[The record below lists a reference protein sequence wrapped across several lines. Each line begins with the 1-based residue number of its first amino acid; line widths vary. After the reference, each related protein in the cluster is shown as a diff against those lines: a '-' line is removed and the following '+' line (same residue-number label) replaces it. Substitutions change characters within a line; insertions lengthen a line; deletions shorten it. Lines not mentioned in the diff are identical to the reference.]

1 MREFKAEKDHGQRED
16 EEVERLVRPQPKIKP
31 PRRDRRREEIRPD
44 ADTDVRH
51 DVDTKRDPDLS
62 MNYKSIGGSVNRVAR
77 RFLGGNSNSE
87 FDQWVKGKT
96 FNHPKTRNKVQF
108 GSLPDE
114 EKERIRSEWG
124 VDPDEDASPL
134 TEKKEQPTAQ
144 VPAAKDS
151 EEGGDRI
158 PLGPMA
164 PGAKDEAFYAAAG
177 KSLRSALAKDAQL
190 AEQVEIHL
198 EKAKA
203 DPSYSNQKVQDYIQS
218 KKIPKG
224 VVTFVDLQKVLDSS
238 KSPAEDFV
246 NKGQHKDPDFVKFV
260 DESEGTVTVENGEA
274 KFVSQKGEKKGQKVP
289 FEDLDKGD
297 QEKWLRKYQQH
308 GQANEHAEAI
318 KADPTAT
325 SVAQQL
331 LNPRSDLAK
340 RVKSLKGN
348 ADNIDISKAL
358 PELAEAKLPPGVK
371 SYGDF
376 LRAVKTL
383 KKPENSKDPEETKKT
398 PGAKGEIPLPKRPP
412 PARREIQ
419 EAVHLLMDTFP
430 SKLVARFA
438 GLHPADIR
446 HLVDEY
452 QLQRV
457 IVKDQPVAE
466 TISKTAKNYF
476 TDPEKVPTPHE
487 VDVFRDGETV
497 KVPFDTLSSKEQSD
511 AMQKHRM
518 AAVAQ
523 SLAARH
529 TVLKHFKSNGVP
541 PRLAGTLAGFAL
553 KGGKPQARFQQALKN
568 SRNLF
573 EAGATGGHNLSPKTK
588 KAILASLGSDKAS
601 QALAVS
607 YFQGLDL
614 NETRKAYLSHGA
626 VTRLSEREKPERIF
640 DHVKKATREMRKR
653 SAEYPK
659 DVTQQLPDP
668 AKAFRQRVIGQ
679 LRTLDPAKYEK
690 VKRLFDHEDVRQY
703 DHDFLQFKEAVEH
716 WESNPNRDPY
726 RGALPPVPPTRP
738 ANYYEVRGLDK
749 YAVARLRAQEEE
761 FAQRVQ
767 AATSK
772 MIRPANDAKLKKSS
786 FSSYGQRILI
796 MRVASCSCGNSICTC
811 GDTSGG
817 LPKAAVY
824 HGVDP
829 YPKGKDAFGPYTK
842 WNQAHQRDLA
852 DKDFDVIL
860 KAAREWL
867 KSDTVKANTEGG
879 VKDTQFRAALDLAI
893 RDCEEGKYAGAIQPT
908 VYNTLLAKLSK
919 ADDESGAT
927 VQKSAAKVAS
937 RFKKGSIEH
946 TGERI
951 RSLAVKV
958 ATVSPGVAYEMVDL
972 AEAIV
977 ADKQPAE
984 PVGYEALREAV
995 LKLAHESPAAQQSLL
1010 PVLRLIKAQDEAKQI
1025 RATKAR
1031 TSK

>member
-44 ADTDVRH
+44 DDIDVRH
-51 DVDTKRDPDLS
+51 DMDTKRDPDLS

-77 RFLGGNSNSE
+77 RFLGGNSDSE

-124 VDPDEDASPL
+124 ADPDEDAFPL
-134 TEKKEQPTAQ
+134 TKKKEQLSPKK
-144 VPAAKDS
+144 P
-151 EEGGDRI
+151 EESDQL

-164 PGAKDEAFYAAAG
+164 PGAKDEAFYATAG

-198 EKAKA
+198 EKAKS
-203 DPSYSNQKVQDYIQS
+203 DPSHAKQKVQDYVKS

-224 VVTFVDLQKVLDSS
+224 IETFEDLQKVLDSS

-246 NKGQHKDPDFVKFV
+246 SKGQHKDPDFVKFV
-260 DESEGTVTVENGEA
+260 DKSDGTVTVENGEA
-274 KFVSQKGEKKGQKVP
+274 KFVAQKGDKKGQKVP
-289 FEDLDKGD
+289 FEDLDKSD
-297 QEKWLRKYQQH
+297 QEKWLRKYQQY

-318 KADPTAT
+318 KGNPTAT

-331 LNPRSDLAK
+331 LDSRSELAK

-348 ADNIDISKAL
+348 ADNIDIAKAL
-358 PELAEAKLPPGVK
+358 PELAEANLPSGVK

-376 LRAVKTL
+376 LRAVQILKQSRAPEES
-383 KKPENSKDPEETKKT
+383 KKPSE
-398 PGAKGEIPLPKRPP
+398 GKGEIPFPKRPP
-412 PARREIQ
+412 PGRREIQ

-446 HLVDEY
+446 QLVDEY
-452 QLQRV
+452 QLQR
-457 IVKDQPVAE
+457 ITIKDQPVAE

-476 TDPEKVPTPHE
+476 TDPEKVPAPRE
-487 VDVFRDGETV
+487 VEVFRDGEAV
-497 KVPFDTLSSKEQSD
+497 KVPFETLSSKEQSD

-529 TVLKHFKSNGVP
+529 AVLKHFKSNGVP

-553 KGGKPQARFQQALKN
+553 KGGDPQARFQQALKN

-573 EAGATGGHNLSPKTK
+573 EAGATGGRSLSPSTRKT
-588 KAILASLGSDKAS
+588 ILTSLGSDKAS

-607 YFQGLDL
+607 YLQGLDL
-614 NETRKAYLSHGA
+614 SEIRKEYLSQGS

-653 SAEYPK
+653 SAKYPK

-668 AKAFRQRVIGQ
+668 AKAFRQRILSQ
-679 LRTLDPAKYEK
+679 LRILDSAKYEK

-738 ANYYEVRGLDK
+738 ANYYKVRGLDK
-749 YAVARLRAQEEE
+749 HAVDRLRAQEEE
-761 FAQRVQ
+761 YAQRVQ

-772 MIRPANDAKLKKSS
+772 MTEPSKDSKLKKSS
-786 FSSYGQRILI
+786 FSSYGQRILT

-811 GDTSGG
+811 GDTLGGG

-842 WNQAHQRDLA
+842 WTQVHQRDLA
-852 DKDFDVIL
+852 DKDFDIIL

-893 RDCEEGKYAGAIQPT
+893 RDCEEGKYSGAIQPT

-927 VQKSAAKVAS
+927 VQKAAGKVAS
-937 RFKKGSIEH
+937 RFKKGSVEH

-984 PVGYEALREAV
+984 PAGYEALREAV
-995 LKLAHESPAAQQSLL
+995 LKLAHESPAAQQGLL
-1010 PVLRLIKAQDEAKQI
+1010 PVLRLIKVQDEAKQI